1 MIFYLLKVSSKLKK
15 TEILYTLCLARAHK
29 GKDHMTLA
37 SFTSLYTKLVDS
49 RRALALF
56 QHHDAITG
64 EKIRIIS

>member
-1 MIFYLLKVSSKLKK
+1 MNFYLLQVSSKLKK

-29 GKDHMTLA
+29 GEEHMALA

-64 EKIRIIS
+64 QRKKG